1 MNEVKWQ
8 KKKVR
13 LLLLG
18 SIVSV
23 TGAIIGG
30 YHFLREK
37 LDVMEYK
44 LTYEPESFEVFNNLF
59 NKYGCEDLVEFRQYL
74 RENSTLR
81 YDWIVLNDE
90 LKMVAIRDYNPHGQV
105 AVDEYAAIQNHF
117 NELVL
122 QDPMTYLDISFS
134 EILMIVGLP
143 TIFVVLYLFQRYK
156 YKVMCKEIVDEYQSN
171 SA

>member
-1 MNEVKWQ
+1 
-8 KKKVR
+8 
-13 LLLLG
+13 
-18 SIVSV
+18 
-23 TGAIIGG
+23 
-30 YHFLREK
+30 
-37 LDVMEYK
+37 
-44 LTYEPESFEVFNNLF
+44 
-59 NKYGCEDLVEFRQYL
+59 
-74 RENSTLR
+74 
-81 YDWIVLNDE
+81 
-90 LKMVAIRDYNPHGQV
+90 MVAIRDYNPHGQV